1 MIEATMKFHDF
12 LQRAG
17 TDNIVSSSRQI
28 LADLD
33 TPLSCYVKL
42 KHFYP
47 SSPSFL
53 LESVEAKDRLG
64 RFSFIGF
71 DPFLIFTSIEH
82 RVGLHGLIEDG
93 FDTPNPFLV
102 LKDLVNKC
110 RGLSFNGTSARW
122 GGAVGYVGYDTVRF
136 FEKLPDKSKRT
147 LNIFDMHFIF
157 PKKVIVF
164 DNYTRRMTL
173 LVFES
178 VFRGEGSK
186 QSKKKLEQALD
197 ELQDMV
203 RSPLVYDHDSRS
215 FVGTMK
221 NNTTQEEFEE
231 MVIRAKEYIT
241 EGDVIQVVLSQRF
254 SLETNS
260 DEISLYRALRVV
272 NPSPY
277 MFLLNYGDYS
287 LIGSSPETLVK
298 LENGEIEVR
307 PIAGTKRRGKDRA
320 EDELLARELLSDEKE
335 LAEHTMLVD
344 LGRNDVGRVSKIGS
358 VTLPEFMSVEK
369 YSHVMHIVTT
379 VKGKIRDGM
388 DAFDV
393 FQATFPAGTVSGAP
407 KVRAMEI
414 IEELET
420 EKREHYAGCVGY
432 FAYDG
437 NMDFCITIRTFF
449 KKDDI
454 VYIQAGAGIV
464 ADSLPDKEYMETI
477 HKSQALV
484 KSIIELKEII
494 E

>member
-1 MIEATMKFHDF
+1 MRFHDIF
-12 LQRAG
+12 RNGG
-17 TDNIVSSSRQI
+17 TGDIISSSRQI

-53 LESVEAKDRLG
+53 LESVEAKERLG

-71 DPFLIFTSIEH
+71 DPFLIFTSIDN
-82 RVGLHGLIEDG
+82 RVNLRGLIEDELN
-93 FDTPNPFLV
+93 TQNPFLV
-102 LKDLVNKC
+102 LKDLVNTC
-110 RGLSFNGTSARW
+110 RGLSFKGASARW

-136 FEKLPDKSKRT
+136 FEKIPDMRKRT
-147 LNIFDMHFIF
+147 LGIFDMFFIL

-164 DNYTRRMTL
+164 DNYTRKMTL
-173 LVFES
+173 IVFEH
-178 VFRGEGSK
+178 VLPDEGLRDRE
-186 QSKKKLEQALD
+186 KKLGHALD
-197 ELQDMV
+197 ELHDMV
-203 RSPLVYDHDSRS
+203 RSPLTFDRGGEF
-215 FVGTMK
+215 FVGAMK
-221 NNTTQEEFEE
+221 SNTTQEEFEE
-231 MVIRAKEYIT
+231 MVVRAKEFIAA
-241 EGDVIQVVLSQRF
+241 GDVIQVVLSQRF

-277 MFLLNYGDYS
+277 MFLLTCDDYS

-307 PIAGTKRRGKDRA
+307 PIAGTKRRGRDYA
-320 EDELLARELLSDEKE
+320 EDELLAKELISDEKE

-344 LGRNDVGRVSKIGS
+344 LGRNDVGRVAEIGS
-358 VTLPEFMSVEK
+358 VSLPDFMSIEK
-369 YSHVMHIVTT
+369 YSHVIHIVST
-379 VKGKIRDGM
+379 VKGRIRKDM

-414 IEELET
+414 IEEV
-420 EKREHYAGCVGY
+420 EKERREHYAGCVGY

-437 NMDFCITIRTFF
+437 NMDFCITIRTFL
-449 KKDDI
+449 KREDT

-464 ADSLPDKEYMETI
+464 ADSQPDREYMETI

-484 KSIIELKEII
+484 KSIMELKEII